1 MTWAFMLHGLLH
13 GLPPFLVPQ
22 ILEHRFALFVKRH
35 STFLLLTIAWRSG
48 ILLAM
53 ETTMTHPTDDRQPTM
68 MPQEFA
74 DLQRQAGYP
83 FLSEEQAQRYRLRQ
97 VRAQAIDADLNC
109 PRIDDRRVDRD

>member
-1 MTWAFMLHGLLH
+1 
-13 GLPPFLVPQ
+13 
-22 ILEHRFALFVKRH
+22 
-35 STFLLLTIAWRSG
+35 
-48 ILLAM
+48 
-53 ETTMTHPTDDRQPTM
+53 M